1 MFCMDVPSPNTIYAR
16 ALAEAKQELLAL
28 CLQVEAMMRRK
39 EQLEAVIANLTPL
52 LPEPK
57 SDPTLN
63 FPEGEI
69 PAIAVPLP
77 PQPIWKSIVQ
87 AMNGKNDAF
96 TVKDALQALER
107 IGRPIESPN
116 RFQIARA
123 VLTKK
128 TQNFKQIG
136 PGLFALVDHDE
147 TEVSPEEKNS

>member
-1 MFCMDVPSPNTIYAR
+1 MLSMDVPSPNTIYAR
-16 ALAEAKQELLAL
+16 ALAEAKQEHLTI
-28 CLQVEAMMRRK
+28 CLQVEAMLKRK
-39 EQLEAVIANLTPL
+39 EQLEAVIANLSPL

-57 SDPTLN
+57 SGPTFD
-63 FPEGEI
+63 FPEGET
-69 PAIAVPLP
+69 PLIAAALP

-87 AMNGKNDAF
+87 AINGKGDAF

-136 PGLFALVDHDE
+136 PGLFALVDHNE
-147 TEVSPEEKNS
+147 KEASHEEQAS

>member
-16 ALAEAKQELLAL
+16 ALAEAKQENLTL
-28 CLQVEAMMRRK
+28 CMQIEAMMRRK
-39 EQLEAVIANLTPL
+39 EQLEAVIANLSPL

-69 PAIAVPLP
+69 STSSAPLP
-77 PQPIWKSIVQ
+77 PQPIWKSIIQ
-87 AMNGKNDAF
+87 SIQGKGDAF

-136 PGLFALVDHDE
+136 PGLFALVGHDE
-147 TEVSPEEKNS
+147 KEASPEGKTS